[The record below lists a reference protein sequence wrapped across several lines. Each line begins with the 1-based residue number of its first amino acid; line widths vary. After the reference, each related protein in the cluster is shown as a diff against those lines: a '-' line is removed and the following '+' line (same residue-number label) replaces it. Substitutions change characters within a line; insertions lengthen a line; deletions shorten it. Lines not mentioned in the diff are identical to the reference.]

1 MKVESILLRYIGG
14 DGDEPYIFQGHMGNL
29 KKKGNA
35 CNFTTRLSPHV
46 HSTR

>member
-1 MKVESILLRYIGG
+1 MKVESILLRYISG
-14 DGDEPYIFQGHMGNL
+14 DGDEPYIFKVHMGNL

-35 CNFTTRLSPHV
+35 WNFTTRVSPHV